1 MATFED
7 HEVTGSEGDPSHS
20 NLAYLDKAYEDQAIR
35 AKVASLLSQELARSR
50 SAAPKQSAD
59 STLGEVEEKW
69 PLGPCVR
76 NEVLRQKGGKAM
88 DKLDFEGRLDAMRK
102 GAKTAAEKVRVER
115 LCAAY
120 AGIQQTNVDLS
131 RHYAE
136 AEWKLRLRDLEGL
149 VAKGEYDAEA
159 LRSEVEGVNQTRE
172 MEQAGAARALAS
184 AADEYMV
191 LLRKNVQIRNACDA
205 MEMEEL

>member
-7 HEVTGSEGDPSHS
+7 HEVAGEGDPAHFS
-20 NLAYLDKAYEDQAIR
+20 NLAYLDQAYEDPATR
-35 AKVASLLSQELARSR
+35 AKVASLLSQELARSG
-50 SAAPKQSAD
+50 SAAPKESAG
-59 STLGEVEEKW
+59 STSAEVEAKW
-69 PLGPCVR
+69 PLGPCAR

-88 DKLDFEGRLDAMRK
+88 DKVDFEGRLEAMRR

-120 AGIQQTNVDLS
+120 AGIQQTNIGLS
-131 RHYAE
+131 RHFAE

-184 AADEYMV
+184 AANEYMV

-205 MEMEEL
+205 IEMEEL